1 MTAPLST
8 SAAIVDSTG
17 RATRALIAYLQAIGT
32 GVVKRT
38 TYTYATIATMTPT
51 LGDTVICSD
60 SSVTTIGSTLAGGG
74 SDIVQAIG
82 NGTDWKV
89 I

>member
-1 MTAPLST
+1 MTAPLNTKARVVNQDGTASQW
-8 SAAIVDSTG
+8 
-17 RATRALIAYLQAIGT
+17 LIAYLQALGT

-38 TYTYATIATMTPT
+38 TYTYATIATMTPS

-60 SSVTTIGSTLAGGG
+60 SSVTTIGTTLAGGG
-74 SDIVQAIG
+74 SNIVQAIG
-82 NGTDWKV
+82 NGTAWKV

>member
-1 MTAPLST
+1 MTAPLNTKARVVNQDGTASQW
-8 SAAIVDSTG
+8 
-17 RATRALIAYLQAIGT
+17 LIAYLQALGT

-38 TYTYATIATMTPT
+38 TYTYAVIATMTPT

-60 SSVTTIGSTLAGGG
+60 SSVVTVGNTLAGGG
-74 SDIVQAIG
+74 SNIVQAIG
-82 NGTDWKV
+82 NGTNWKV

>member
-8 SAAIVDSTG
+8 KARIVNQDGTASPW
-17 RATRALIAYLQAIGT
+17 LIAYLQALGT

-38 TYTYATIATMTPT
+38 TYTFAEITRMTPS
-51 LGDTVICSD
+51 LGDTVVCSD

-74 SDIVQAIG
+74 ASFVQAIG
-82 NGTDWKV
+82 DGTDWKV

>member
-8 SAAIVDSTG
+8 KARVVNQDGTASQW
-17 RATRALIAYLQAIGT
+17 LIAYLQALGT

-38 TYTYATIATMTPT
+38 TYTYAVIATMTPT
-51 LGDTVICSD
+51 LGDTVICTD

-82 NGTDWKV
+82 DGSDWKV

>member
-1 MTAPLST
+1 LTAPLNTKARVVNQDGTASQW
-8 SAAIVDSTG
+8 
-17 RATRALIAYLQAIGT
+17 LIAYLQALGT

-38 TYTYATIATMTPT
+38 TYTYAVIATMTPT

-60 SSVTTIGSTLAGGG
+60 SSVTTIGTTLAGGG
-74 SDIVQAIG
+74 SNIVQAIG
-82 NGTDWKV
+82 NGTAWKV

>member
-1 MTAPLST
+1 LTAPLNTKARVVNQDGTASQW
-8 SAAIVDSTG
+8 
-17 RATRALIAYLQAIGT
+17 LIAYLQALGT

-38 TYTYATIATMTPT
+38 TYTYATIATMTPS

-60 SSVTTIGSTLAGGG
+60 SSVTTIGTTLAGGG
-74 SDIVQAIG
+74 SNIVQAIG
-82 NGTDWKV
+82 NGTAWKV

>member
-1 MTAPLST
+1 MTAPLNTKARVVNSDGT
-8 SAAIVDSTG
+8 ASPW
-17 RATRALIAYLQAIGT
+17 LIAYLQMLGT

-51 LGDTVICSD
+51 LGDTVICTD

-74 SDIVQAIG
+74 SNIVQAIG

>member
-1 MTAPLST
+1 MTAPFNSKT
-8 SAAIVDSTG
+8 RIVNQDGTPSQW
-17 RATRALIAYLQAIGT
+17 LIAYLQLIGT

-38 TYTYATIATMTPT
+38 TYTYAKIATMTPT
-51 LGDTVICSD
+51 LGDTVICIDAST
-60 SSVTTIGSTLAGGG
+60 TTIGDTLAGGG
-74 SDIVQAIG
+74 SNIVQAVG

>member
-1 MTAPLST
+1 MTAPLNS
-8 SAAIVDSTG
+8 SAAIVDSAG
-17 RATRALIAYLQAIGT
+17 RATRALIAYLQEIGT

-38 TYTYATIATMTPT
+38 TYTYAEINRMTPN
-51 LGDTVICSD
+51 LGDTVICTD

-74 SDIVQAIG
+74 SAIVQAIG
-82 NGTDWKV
+82 NGTNWKV

>member
-8 SAAIVDSTG
+8 KARVVNPDGTAS
-17 RATRALIAYLQAIGT
+17 RELIAYLQAIGS

-38 TYTYATIATMTPT
+38 TYTYAVIATMTPT
-51 LGDTVICSD
+51 LGDTVVCSD
-60 SSVTTIGSTLAGGG
+60 SSTTTIGATLAGGG

-82 NGTDWKV
+82 DGTDWKV

>member
-1 MTAPLST
+1 MTAPFNSKT
-8 SAAIVDSTG
+8 RIVNQDGTPSQW
-17 RATRALIAYLQAIGT
+17 LIAYLQLIGT

-38 TYTYATIATMTPT
+38 TYTHAVIATMTPT

-60 SSVTTIGSTLAGGG
+60 ASTITIGDTLAGGG
-74 SDIVQAIG
+74 SNIVQAVG

>member
-1 MTAPLST
+1 MTAPFNSKT
-8 SAAIVDSTG
+8 RIVNQDGTPSQW
-17 RATRALIAYLQAIGT
+17 LIAYLQLIGT

-51 LGDTVICSD
+51 LGDTVICTDAST
-60 SSVTTIGSTLAGGG
+60 TTIGATLAGGG
-74 SDIVQAIG
+74 TNIVQAIG
-82 NGTDWKV
+82 SGTDWKV

>member
-1 MTAPLST
+1 MTAPFNSKT
-8 SAAIVDSTG
+8 RIVNQDGTPSQW
-17 RATRALIAYLQAIGT
+17 LIAYLQLIGT

-38 TYTYATIATMTPT
+38 TYTFAEITLKTPT

-60 SSVTTIGSTLAGGG
+60 ASTTTTGSTLAGGG
-74 SDIVQAIG
+74 SDVVQAIG

>member
-1 MTAPLST
+1 MTAPFNSKT
-8 SAAIVDSTG
+8 RIVNQDGTPSQW
-17 RATRALIAYLQAIGT
+17 LIAYLQLIGT

-38 TYTYATIATMTPT
+38 TYTFDEITLKTPT
-51 LGDTVICSD
+51 LGDTVVCSD
-60 SSVTTIGSTLAGGG
+60 ASTTTIGDTLAGGG
-74 SDIVQAIG
+74 SNIVQAVG

>member
-8 SAAIVDSTG
+8 SARIVNQNGTASPW
-17 RATRALIAYLQAIGT
+17 LIAYLQALGT

-38 TYTYATIATMTPT
+38 TYTYAVIATMTPT
-51 LGDTVICSD
+51 LGDTVICTD

-82 NGTDWKV
+82 NGSDWKV

>member
-1 MTAPLST
+1 MTAPLSSKARVVNADGT
-8 SAAIVDSTG
+8 ASPW
-17 RATRALIAYLQAIGT
+17 LIAYLQELGT

-38 TYTYATIATMTPT
+38 TYTFAEIDRMTPT
-51 LGDTVICSD
+51 DGDTVICRD

-74 SDIVQAIG
+74 TDRVQAIG
-82 NGTDWKV
+82 DGLAWKV

>member
-1 MTAPLST
+1 MSAPLS
-8 SAAIVDSTG
+8 AAAVIADKAG
-17 RATRALIAYLQAIGT
+17 RASREFIAYLQSLGT

-38 TYTYATIATMTPT
+38 SYTYADIALMTPT
-51 LGDTVICSD
+51 LGDTVICTD
-60 SSVTTIGSTLAGGG
+60 SSVTTIGNTLAGGG
-74 SDIVQAIG
+74 ANIVQAIG